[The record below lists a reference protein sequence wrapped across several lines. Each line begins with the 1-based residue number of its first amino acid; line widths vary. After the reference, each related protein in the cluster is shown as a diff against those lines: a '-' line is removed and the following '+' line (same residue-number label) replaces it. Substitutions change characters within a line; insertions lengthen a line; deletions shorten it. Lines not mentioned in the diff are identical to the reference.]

1 MTNLDAE
8 QLMPQ
13 LVLLYHKW
21 SNN

>member
-1 MTNLDAE
+1 MTNLD
-8 QLMPQ
+8 MPQ